1 LYINVLVALAAWHL
15 LIDWQKNRY
24 TLQEVF
30 SHYKIH
36 VVLGDAMYIGLTQTN
51 MMRHILSLIM
61 LVCGISA
68 FSQHAFLFVG
78 TYTKGK
84 SEGIYVYDFNTVT
97 GQATPVSIAKG
108 IENPSYLAISA
119 NGRNL
124 YSVIENGRDKPGE
137 LCAFSF
143 DPSTGNL
150 TQLNKKPTGGDDPCY
165 VAIAPDGKFVVTGNY
180 SGGNISVFPILADGS
195 LGDQSE
201 IIQHSGNSVNTQ
213 RQEKA
218 HVHSTIFSP
227 DGQYVVVPDL
237 GMDKLMIY
245 QYDPKKKQPLLPA
258 RTPFVNTEPGS
269 GPRHFVFH
277 PTLPY
282 AYLIEELSGMVTVYN
297 YSKGKLTPVQRVNNH
312 PYDFT
317 GRKGS
322 ADIHI
327 SDDGKFLYASNRGE
341 SNTIAVFS
349 IHPVDGKLSNL
360 GFESTMGVAPRNFS
374 IDPSGKWLLAAN
386 QESDNIIVFSRS
398 EESGLLNNSGTVIT
412 VPNPVCVKFLPR
424 K

>member
-1 LYINVLVALAAWHL
+1 
-15 LIDWQKNRY
+15 
-24 TLQEVF
+24 
-30 SHYKIH
+30 
-36 VVLGDAMYIGLTQTN
+36 
-51 MMRHILSLIM
+51 MRHIVILCLLAS
-61 LVCGISA
+61 S
-68 FSQHAFLFVG
+68 FSVFAQNAFLFVG

-97 GQATPVSIAKG
+97 GKATPLSIAKG
-108 IENPSYLAISA
+108 IENPSYLALSV

-124 YSVIENGRDKPGE
+124 YSVVENGREKPGE
-137 LCAFSF
+137 LSAFSF
-143 DPSTGNL
+143 DPATGKL
-150 TQLNKKPTGGDDPCY
+150 TLQNKRPTGGDDPCY
-165 VAIAPDGKFVVTGNY
+165 VAVAPDGKFVITGNY

-195 LGDQSE
+195 LGEQTE
-201 IIQHSGNSVNTQ
+201 NIQHAGSSVNTQ

-227 DGQYVVVPDL
+227 DGQYVIVPDL

-258 RTPFVNTEPGS
+258 KTPFVNTEPGS

-282 AYLIEELSGMVTVYN
+282 AYLIEELSGMVSVYSYEN
-297 YSKGKLTPVQRVNNH
+297 GKLTFVQRVNNH

-317 GRKGS
+317 GIKGS

-327 SDDGKFLYASNRGE
+327 SADGKFLYASNRGE

-349 IHPVDGKLSNL
+349 IHPTDGKLSNL
-360 GFESTMGVAPRNFS
+360 GFQSTMGIAPRNFS

-398 EESGLLNNSGTVIT
+398 QESGLLNNSGTSIS
-412 VPNPVCVKFLPR
+412 VPNPVCVKFLL
-424 K
+424 KK